1 MIFWCI
7 LQMWNTFTI
16 ETHLKLFL
24 LEKLELVYKCKT
36 HFRCDTQRK
45 LVTDLVYFHP
55 HAAFLIK
62 NKALTCCCQDC
73 LNWTSFTADKKLM
86 ASSPRS
92 KTLIYKI
99 TAQGMPVPSAFTRWR
114 TGSSFTKIKSITLD
128 LQSWWSHQKSHVST
142 NWL

>member
-1 MIFWCI
+1 MYSSNVKYLYNWNSLKIIFTREVRI
-7 LQMWNTFTI
+7 SLQFTNV
-16 ETHLKLFL
+16 KL
-24 LEKLELVYKCKT
+24 
-36 HFRCDTQRK
+36 RCDTQRK

-62 NKALTCCCQDC
+62 NKALTYCCQDC
-73 LNWTSFTADKKLM
+73 LNWTNFTADKKLM
-86 ASSPRS
+86 ATYPRS